1 MVYFPDK
8 PIWKARQRSKFYGF
22 ISGTSN
28 LTCEAEAEPPA
39 SFAWFDQRGKP
50 IREGAILTENQISTL
65 VVSIFFTISDGV
77 SLKNFSSFS
86 YLLHMMTYLANI
98 HVKLPTKWVRLPVK
112 SNCQKEP
119 NLVFQA

>member
-65 VVSIFFTISDGV
+65 VVSIFYEGYQISLQLD
-77 SLKNFSSFS
+77 KFF
-86 YLLHMMTYLANI
+86 
-98 HVKLPTKWVRLPVK
+98 K
-112 SNCQKEP
+112 
-119 NLVFQA
+119 

>member
-1 MVYFPDK
+1 MVYFLDK

-65 VVSIFFTISDGV
+65 VVSIFFTISDGF
-77 SLKNFSSFS
+77 SPKTSINLTNFS
-86 YLLHMMTYLANI
+86 I
-98 HVKLPTKWVRLPVK
+98 
-112 SNCQKEP
+112 
-119 NLVFQA
+119 